1 MNTKVNKITAAL
13 LSRKHPDYEEFLEQW
28 DMYEDTYKGG
38 RKWFKKHIHKYHKE
52 GNDEFTT
59 RVERAYRF
67 NHPKEVVDLVGK
79 YLFRGEIS
87 RKEDAPKEIQAFWK
101 RMSKRGWT
109 VKEMMPV
116 LNKWASVFGRIWVVV
131 DAKSLASTGTTV
143 KDVKDAGYRV
153 WCHWVRP
160 QDMLDCA
167 YSEDDGELDW
177 VLIRESYRVNA
188 NSALS
193 LDGGHRYRYRLWTR
207 KSWFLYEYEVD
218 GKGDVTENLAE
229 TDNGNHDLNMV
240 PVIPLDNQSS
250 SEDYTSPSLIADIA
264 YLDKAVANYLSN
276 LDAIIQDQTFS
287 QLAMPAQAAIMSGA
301 GKDDEKQRE
310 NMIAV
315 GKKRVFLYDGEGNG
329 QPFFLS
335 PDPKQA
341 ELIITAIKQIIN
353 EIYHSVGVAGER
365 TKQDNSQG
373 IDNSSGVA
381 KAYDFDR
388 VNSLLTNKG
397 ETLQRFENRLCRLVM
412 KWHGHDEVN
421 DDEQWVTYPPSYD
434 IRGFAD
440 ELNISERL
448 DLITAPLK
456 LKQHQLK
463 RAVDKMYPSMDE
475 KTRKELHAA
484 INDMK
489 DALELLPGTGDPDAA
504 NPALPNEQNQEA
516 NRDDDD

>member
-1 MNTKVNKITAAL
+1 M
-13 LSRKHPDYEEFLEQW
+13 
-28 DMYEDTYKGG
+28 
-38 RKWFKKHIHKYHKE
+38 
-52 GNDEFTT
+52 
-59 RVERAYRF
+59 
-67 NHPKEVVDLVGK
+67 
-79 YLFRGEIS
+79 
-87 RKEDAPKEIQAFWK
+87 
-101 RMSKRGWT
+101 
-109 VKEMMPV
+109 
-116 LNKWASVFGRIWVVV
+116 
-131 DAKSLASTGTTV
+131 
-143 KDVKDAGYRV
+143 
-153 WCHWVRP
+153 
-160 QDMLDCA
+160 
-167 YSEDDGELDW
+167 
-177 VLIRESYRVNA
+177 
-188 NSALS
+188 
-193 LDGGHRYRYRLWTR
+193 
-207 KSWFLYEYEVD
+207 
-218 GKGDVTENLAE
+218 
-229 TDNGNHDLNMV
+229 
-240 PVIPLDNQSS
+240 
-250 SEDYTSPSLIADIA
+250 
-264 YLDKAVANYLSN
+264 
-276 LDAIIQDQTFS
+276 
-287 QLAMPAQAAIMSGA
+287 
-301 GKDDEKQRE
+301 
-310 NMIAV
+310 
-315 GKKRVFLYDGEGNG
+315 YDGEGNG
-329 QPFFLS
+329 LPFFVS
-335 PDPKQA
+335 PDHNQA
-341 ELIITAIKQIIN
+341 QLLITAIKQIIN